1 MSSGSIQRPVAMIQ
15 PMAGLNAVP
24 LQLAPP
30 DEDALLFALADPTL
44 ENLPLPRATEHTDRL
59 RQLVIDH
66 LDFVWRNLRRLGNSS
81 ADADELVQEAFL
93 VASRKLD
100 EIRPG
105 SERSFL
111 LSIAMNIASTRR
123 RSYSREALR
132 IDRSSITCSPEP
144 LPTPEQA
151 VEESEARRELDRILN
166 ALPLDLRTVFVL
178 YELEELST
186 KEISNLL
193 RLKEGTVA
201 SRLRR
206 AREAFRE
213 SIAARNHSVASQNGE
228 SR

>member
-1 MSSGSIQRPVAMIQ
+1 MIEAMQGQTAI
-15 PMAGLNAVP
+15 PRLV
-24 LQLAPP
+24 APP
-30 DEDALLFALADPTL
+30 EDDALLFALADSDL
-44 ENLPLPRATEHTDRL
+44 EPIPLPRAIEHPDRL

-93 VASRKLD
+93 VASRKLN

-105 SERSFL
+105 SERSYL

-132 IDRSSITCSPEP
+132 IDRSQVTCSPEP

-151 VEESEARRELDRILN
+151 VEESEARRELDTILN
-166 ALPLDLRTVFVL
+166 SMTLDLRTVFVL
-178 YELEELST
+178 YELEELTT
-186 KEISNLL
+186 KEIANLL
-193 RLKEGTVA
+193 NIKEGTVA

-206 AREAFRE
+206 ARDVFRE
-213 SIAARNHSVASQNGE
+213 AVASRNHTVVSLHGE

>member
-1 MSSGSIQRPVAMIQ
+1 MIEVMQ
-15 PMAGLNAVP
+15 GQTAIPRQV
-24 LQLAPP
+24 APP
-30 DEDALLFALADPTL
+30 EEDALLFALADSDL
-44 ENLPLPRATEHTDRL
+44 EPIPLPRAIEHPDRL

-105 SERSFL
+105 SERSYL

-132 IDRSSITCSPEP
+132 IDRSQVTCSPEP

-151 VEESEARRELDRILN
+151 VEESEARRELDTILN
-166 ALPLDLRTVFVL
+166 SMTLDLRTVFVL
-178 YELEELST
+178 YELEELTT
-186 KEISNLL
+186 KEIANLL
-193 RLKEGTVA
+193 NIKEGTVA

-206 AREAFRE
+206 ARDAFRE
-213 SIAARNHSVASQNGE
+213 AIAARNHTVVSLHGE